1 MIRQAPTERDPRQ
14 AVALETV
21 RVLDGLIALTQQTG
35 PSQLL
40 TELLILAKSEAE
52 RQNQDSL

>member
-1 MIRQAPTERDPRQ
+1 MINQAPIERQ
-14 AVALETV
+14 TQQETAANIA
-21 RVLDGLIALTQQTG
+21 RSLDGLIVLTREMK

-52 RQNQDSL
+52 RQSQEER